1 MVSVRRCIAPRQH
14 QYQLRR
20 ATKPKTRGDGGE
32 IPAVLAA
39 RAAPVYL
46 QSEMGDQKVKPGR
59 EKQVSVVGGRAVS
72 GRSVQRKEGEPRRS
86 WATWWMRRRLASHRR
101 VVYFNQPFVRLKVM
115 SVTAS
120 TTPLPIYRRSSRGQG
135 GERGGGGGAGAAPL
149 ASTNITHSAS
159 V

>member
-1 MVSVRRCIAPRQH
+1 M
-14 QYQLRR
+14 
-20 ATKPKTRGDGGE
+20 
-32 IPAVLAA
+32 LAA

-86 WATWWMRRRLASHRR
+86 WATWWMRRRLASHRP

-120 TTPLPIYRRSSRGQG
+120 TTPIPIYRRSSRGQA
-135 GERGGGGGAGAAPL
+135 RGGGWGGVGL
-149 ASTNITHSAS
+149 AQLLSPQQTLHTVLQYEYEWALSL
-159 V
+159 